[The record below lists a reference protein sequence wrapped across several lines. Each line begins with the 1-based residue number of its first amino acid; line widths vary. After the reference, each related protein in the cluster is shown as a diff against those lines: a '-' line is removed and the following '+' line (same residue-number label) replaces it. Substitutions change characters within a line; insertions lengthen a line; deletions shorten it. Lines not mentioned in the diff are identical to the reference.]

1 MSKVLFEVVPE
12 SDVGLL
18 DARLHGPNWLPGLVK
33 DVAREDFEVAGLS
46 AEIPD
51 LFRTRESTQ
60 RRLTT
65 GIVPEATPAI
75 ITLKDG
81 SGEQQPIGSGMLM
94 FLPSE
99 QSMGQRV
106 LSKLPGASPRLRRT
120 LSAWVNMREV
130 KKVNKTRENGM
141 NDGELAVRVI
151 DAFVRLAVASGIK
164 QLDTVV
170 VDCPLRPNN
179 PIMTVEDQ
187 VYLPAHGF
195 KSLGETVLE
204 ESGVEYPG
212 EKWRRQL

>member
-1 MSKVLFEVVPE
+1 M
-12 SDVGLL
+12 
-18 DARLHGPNWLPGLVK
+18 K
-33 DVAREDFEVAGLS
+33 DVAREDFEVAGFS

-51 LFRTRESTQ
+51 LFCTRESTQ
-60 RRLTT
+60 RRLTMD
-65 GIVPEATPAI
+65 IVPEATPAI

-99 QSMGQRV
+99 QSIGQRV
-106 LSKLPGASPRLRRT
+106 LSKIPGVSPRLRRT
-120 LSAWVNMREV
+120 LSAWVNMRDV
-130 KKVNKTRENGM
+130 KKVNKTRENRM
-141 NDGELAVRVI
+141 DGDELAVGVI

-170 VDCPLRPNN
+170 VDRPLRPDN
-179 PIMTVEDQ
+179 PIMTVENQ
-187 VYLPAHGF
+187 VCLPALGF

>member
-1 MSKVLFEVVPE
+1 MSKVLFEAVPE

-18 DARLHGPNWLPGLVK
+18 NARLYGPDWLPGLVK
-33 DVAREDFEVAGLS
+33 DVAREDFEVAGFS

-60 RRLTT
+60 RRLTMD
-65 GIVPEATPAI
+65 IVPEATPAI

-99 QSMGQRV
+99 QSIGQRV
-106 LSKLPGASPRLRRT
+106 LSKIPGVSPRLRRT
-120 LSAWVNMREV
+120 LSAWVNMRDV
-130 KKVNKTRENGM
+130 KKVNKTRENRM
-141 NDGELAVRVI
+141 DGDELAVGAI

-170 VDCPLRPNN
+170 VDRPLRPDN
-179 PIMTVEDQ
+179 PIMTVENQ
-187 VYLPAHGF
+187 VCLPALGF